1 MLVPRKIIWVILFAY
16 SIFSQSAYAQKL
28 VIAHRGA
35 SGYLPEHTYSGA
47 VMAYASGAD
56 FLELDVVMTKDG
68 HLIVMHDL
76 TLNATTN
83 VEEIFREKKNEKGQY
98 QVIDF
103 SLNEIKLLKVHERS
117 SRTGKN
123 AAFPQRFPIDSQF
136 FEIPTLDNMINLVKG
151 LSKSSGRI
159 MGLYIEIKA
168 PEFHKKH
175 NKDPASTLL
184 KMLKHHGFKEATD
197 PVFIQSFDSK
207 TLKKLRYQHKTRLRL
222 IQLIGENHW
231 RLSDTDFTYLKS
243 EKGLN
248 EVSKYADGI
257 GPWMNQLVTGV
268 DFLGNFQI
276 TNLVKN
282 ARRKDLLIHSYTF
295 RADRLPDYV
304 SNFDEL
310 LDIFLNEVGVDG
322 IFTDFPDLVVSY
334 LESNSAN

>member
-1 MLVPRKIIWVILFAY
+1 MIVTKKII
-16 SIFSQSAYAQKL
+16 IFIFFVYCVLCHSAYAKKL

-47 VMAYASGAD
+47 VMAFVSGAD

-83 VEEIFREKKNEKGQY
+83 VKEIFPEKKNRKGKY

-103 SLNEIKLLKVHERS
+103 TLNEIKLLKVHERS
-117 SRTGKN
+117 SMSGKN
-123 AAFPQRFPIDSQF
+123 AAFPQRFPIDYQL

-151 LSKSSGRI
+151 LSKSSGRK

-168 PEFHKKH
+168 PEFHSKH
-175 NKDPASTLL
+175 NKDPALKLL
-184 KMLKHHGFKEATD
+184 KLLNHHGFQEATD

-222 IQLIGENHW
+222 IQLIGENRW

-248 EVSKYADGI
+248 DVSEYADGI
-257 GPWMNQLVTGV
+257 GPWMNQLVLGV
-268 DFLGNFQI
+268 DLSGNFQI

-282 ARRKDLLIHSYTF
+282 ARRKDLLIHAYTF

-334 LESNSAN
+334 LERNPAN

>member
-1 MLVPRKIIWVILFAY
+1 MLVAKKIIYFIIFAFC
-16 SIFSQSAYAQKL
+16 IICQSAYAKKL

-35 SGYLPEHTYSGA
+35 SGYLPEHTYSAA
-47 VMAYASGAD
+47 VMAFASGAD

-83 VEEIFREKKNEKGQY
+83 VEEVFPEKKNKKGKY

-103 SLNEIKLLKVHERS
+103 TLNEIKLLKVHERS
-117 SRTGKN
+117 SRSGKN
-123 AAFPQRFPIDSQF
+123 AAFPQRFPIDYQL

-268 DFLGNFQI
+268 DLSGNFQI

>member
-1 MLVPRKIIWVILFAY
+1 MLVAKKIIYFIIFAFC
-16 SIFSQSAYAQKL
+16 IICQSAYAKKL

-35 SGYLPEHTYSGA
+35 SGYLPEHTYAGA
-47 VMAYASGAD
+47 VMAFASGAD

-83 VEEIFREKKNEKGQY
+83 VEEVFPEKNNKKGKS

-103 SLNEIKLLKVHERS
+103 TLNEIKLLKVHERS

-207 TLKKLRYQHKTRLRL
+207 TLKKLRYQHQTRLRL
-222 IQLIGENHW
+222 IQLIGENRW
-231 RLSDTDFTYLKS
+231 KLSDTDFTYLKS
-243 EKGLN
+243 VKGLN
-248 EVSKYADGI
+248 EVAKYADGI

-268 DFLGNFQI
+268 DLSGNFQI

>member
-1 MLVPRKIIWVILFAY
+1 MKI
-16 SIFSQSAYAQKL
+16 
-28 VIAHRGA
+28 
-35 SGYLPEHTYSGA
+35 
-47 VMAYASGAD
+47 
-56 FLELDVVMTKDG
+56 
-68 HLIVMHDL
+68 
-76 TLNATTN
+76 
-83 VEEIFREKKNEKGQY
+83 
-98 QVIDF
+98 
-103 SLNEIKLLKVHERS
+103 
-117 SRTGKN
+117 
-123 AAFPQRFPIDSQF
+123 
-136 FEIPTLDNMINLVKG
+136 VKT
-151 LSKSSGRI
+151 SC
-159 MGLYIEIKA
+159 
-168 PEFHKKH
+168 
-175 NKDPASTLL
+175 
-184 KMLKHHGFKEATD
+184 FKEATD

-231 RLSDTDFTYLKS
+231 RLSDTDFAYLKS

-268 DFLGNFQI
+268 DFLGNIQI

-334 LESNSAN
+334 LERNSAN

>member
-1 MLVPRKIIWVILFAY
+1 M
-16 SIFSQSAYAQKL
+16 

-47 VMAYASGAD
+47 AMAHALGAD
-56 FLELDVVMTKDG
+56 FLELDVVLTKDG

-83 VEEIFREKKNEKGQY
+83 VEEVFPEKKNKKGKY

-123 AAFPQRFPIDSQF
+123 AAFPQRFPIDYQL

-168 PEFHKKH
+168 PEYHSKH

-184 KMLKHHGFKEATD
+184 KLLNHHGFKEATD

-207 TLKKLRYQHKTRLRL
+207 ALKKLRYQHKTRLRL

-268 DFLGNFQI
+268 DFSGNFQI

-282 ARRKDLLIHSYTF
+282 ARRNDLLIHSYTF
-295 RADRLPDYV
+295 RADILPEYV

>member
-1 MLVPRKIIWVILFAY
+1 MFLPRIIIWIVFFAY
-16 SIFSQSAYAQKL
+16 SIFSQSAYAKKL

-47 VMAYASGAD
+47 VMAHASGAD
-56 FLELDVVMTKDG
+56 FLELDVVMSKDG

-83 VEEIFREKKNEKGQY
+83 VEEVFPEKNNKKGKS

-103 SLNEIKLLKVHERS
+103 TLNEIKLLKVHERS

-123 AAFPQRFPIDSQF
+123 AAFPQRFPIDYPL
-136 FEIPTLDNMINLVKG
+136 FEIPTLDNMIKLVKG

-168 PEFHKKH
+168 PEFHSKY
-175 NKDPASTLL
+175 NMDPAYKLL
-184 KMLKHHGFKEATD
+184 KLLNKYGFKEATD

-268 DFLGNFQI
+268 DLSGNFQI

-310 LDIFLNEVGVDG
+310 LDILLNEVGVDG

>member
-1 MLVPRKIIWVILFAY
+1 M
-16 SIFSQSAYAQKL
+16 
-28 VIAHRGA
+28 
-35 SGYLPEHTYSGA
+35 
-47 VMAYASGAD
+47 
-56 FLELDVVMTKDG
+56 
-68 HLIVMHDL
+68 
-76 TLNATTN
+76 
-83 VEEIFREKKNEKGQY
+83 
-98 QVIDF
+98 
-103 SLNEIKLLKVHERS
+103 
-117 SRTGKN
+117 N
-123 AAFPQRFPIDSQF
+123 AAFPQRFPIDYQL
-136 FEIPTLDNMINLVKG
+136 FEIPTLDNMIKLVKG

-168 PEFHKKH
+168 PEFHSKH

-184 KMLKHHGFKEATD
+184 KMLNHHGFKEATD

-268 DFLGNFQI
+268 DLSGNFQI

>member
-1 MLVPRKIIWVILFAY
+1 MLMAKKIIYFIIFAFC
-16 SIFSQSAYAQKL
+16 IICQSAYAKKL

-47 VMAYASGAD
+47 VMAFASGAD

-83 VEEIFREKKNEKGQY
+83 VEEVFPEKNNKKGKS

-103 SLNEIKLLKVHERS
+103 TLNEIKLLKVHERS

-123 AAFPQRFPIDSQF
+123 AAFPQRFPIDYQL

-268 DFLGNFQI
+268 DLSGNFQI

>member
-1 MLVPRKIIWVILFAY
+1 MLVAKKIIYFIIFAFC
-16 SIFSQSAYAQKL
+16 IICQSAYAKKL

-47 VMAYASGAD
+47 VMAFASGAD

-83 VEEIFREKKNEKGQY
+83 VEEVFPEKNNKKGKS

-103 SLNEIKLLKVHERS
+103 TLNEIKLLKVHERS

-123 AAFPQRFPIDSQF
+123 AAFPQRFPIDSQL

-184 KMLKHHGFKEATD
+184 KMLTHHGFKEATD

-268 DFLGNFQI
+268 DLSGNFQI

-322 IFTDFPDLVVSY
+322 IITDFPDLVVSY